1 MCIYIYICSVNK
13 FFHNKVVNSVIKF
26 LYSKVVKILVANEFA
41 NEGKIYKRNFT
52 N

>member
-1 MCIYIYICSVNK
+1 MCIYICSVNK
-13 FFHNKVVNSVIKF
+13 FFHNKVNSVIKF